1 MSEADKPGG
10 QGADDLRGRARAV
23 LLAIAESARAPR
35 HAMAKVAAAKA
46 ILEHYPEPAK
56 AIPAW
61 APPEQPAPKLDMSPE
76 QDPSWS

>member
-46 ILEHYPEPAK
+46 ILDDLPEDK

-61 APPEQPAPKLDMSPE
+61 APPEQPAPNLDMSPE